1 MELSFY
7 LKNEQPDSDGRV
19 MIHGRVCWSSEK
31 VRFSTGEK
39 IQPAHWKD
47 ERVKSGVQFASHIN
61 KTLDTFRHE
70 IGTFFYTRQN
80 VDHVPVEVADVQ
92 QTIGRIRTENLGK
105 AKPKVAPLIL
115 PAAPAYPALS
125 DFYKVYVAAMQ
136 ADRSPEWQR
145 SVGVVSRHLQAFRP
159 GMDWA
164 DLKINTLNQFK
175 VYLQEEEDHSD
186 NTIHTYVGLLG
197 GMCEYAD
204 KMGIPIPRDYAW
216 VETRPG
222 KVIRP
227 TLETP
232 DMAQLINA
240 TLIRPALATRAEPD
254 YLEKV
259 RWYFLMAC
267 HTGLRRVDQWQFLN
281 PTISVIENTNCLM
294 ALQQKTG
301 NRVAIPLSDD
311 AYHLLR
317 NPVTKS
323 KPPIG
328 ETYNTTL
335 KNIGEQAE
343 LKRPVTVGSFY
354 KGELV
359 ADNFPL
365 WETMSSHMARRTF
378 ATRLS
383 EGGLNSFMLQ
393 HLLGHE
399 SISSTQKYT
408 TVSNHAVVQQTIE
421 IWSKLKKV

>member
-267 HTGLRRVDQWQFLN
+267 HTGLRRVDQWQF
-281 PTISVIENTNCLM
+281 
-294 ALQQKTG
+294 
-301 NRVAIPLSDD
+301 
-311 AYHLLR
+311 
-317 NPVTKS
+317 
-323 KPPIG
+323 
-328 ETYNTTL
+328 
-335 KNIGEQAE
+335 
-343 LKRPVTVGSFY
+343 
-354 KGELV
+354 
-359 ADNFPL
+359 
-365 WETMSSHMARRTF
+365 
-378 ATRLS
+378 
-383 EGGLNSFMLQ
+383 
-393 HLLGHE
+393 
-399 SISSTQKYT
+399 
-408 TVSNHAVVQQTIE
+408 
-421 IWSKLKKV
+421 